1 MQEVIKN
8 MLCLL
13 TLYVSMYISE
23 PIARPRE
30 GDVRLVNGKN
40 STEGRV
46 EIYHSNQWGTV
57 CDDSWGSYDA
67 RVGNNLGLS
76 SCYIISLPRSL

>member
-1 MQEVIKN
+1 MC
-8 MLCLL
+8 LC
-13 TLYVSMYISE
+13 ISE
-23 PIARPRE
+23 PIVKPRE
-30 GDVRLVNGKN
+30 GDIRLVGGRN

-67 RVGNNLGLS
+67 RVG
-76 SCYIISLPRSL
+76 